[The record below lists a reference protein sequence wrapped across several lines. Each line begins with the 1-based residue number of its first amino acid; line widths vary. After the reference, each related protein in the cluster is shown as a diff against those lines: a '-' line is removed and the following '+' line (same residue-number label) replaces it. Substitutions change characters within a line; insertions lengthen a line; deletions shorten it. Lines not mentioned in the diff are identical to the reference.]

1 MNWQGLRVGLV
12 GPLPPPAGG
21 MANQTRQLAELLEG
35 EGAAV
40 TLVQTNAPYRPA
52 WIEGLAGVRALFRL
66 VPYLLRLWRCAGEV
80 QLFHV
85 MANSGWSWHLFA
97 APAIW
102 VARLRGVPAIV
113 NYRGGEAAA
122 FLDRS
127 AVAVRW
133 TLGASSLLAVP
144 SGFLRDVFARH
155 GIDSEVLANV
165 VDLSRFRSVARTR
178 HDAPHLVVT
187 RNLEAI
193 YDIATAL
200 RAFARVRETYPRARL
215 SVAGEGPEQE
225 SLAAL
230 ADSLGIAASV
240 CFTGRLDHEQVAAL
254 YREADVMVNPSR
266 ADNMPNSVLEAL
278 ASGLPVVSTR
288 VGGVP
293 HIVRD
298 GASALLVD
306 VGDWQ
311 AMTDAIL
318 RILRDEQFA
327 ASLASTGLSEV
338 QQYTWSR
345 VRVRLGELYERAM
358 SAGEA
363 RATAAGRLLR

>member
-1 MNWQGLRVGLV
+1 VNWQGLRVGLV

-52 WIEGLAGVRALFRL
+52 WIEGVVGVRALFRL

-80 QLFHV
+80 HLFHV

-102 VARLRGVPAIV
+102 VARLRGVPAVV

-127 AVAVRW
+127 VAAVRW
-133 TLGASSLLAVP
+133 TLGPSSLLAVP
-144 SGFLRDVFARH
+144 SAFLRDVFACH
-155 GIDSEVLANV
+155 GIVTEVLANV
-165 VDLSRFRSVARTR
+165 VNLSRFRFVARAR

-193 YDIATAL
+193 YDIPTAL
-200 RAFARVRETYPRARL
+200 RAFARVRDTYPRGRL
-215 SVAGEGPEQE
+215 SVAGEGPERE

-230 ADSLGIAASV
+230 SDSLGIAASV
-240 CFTGRLDHEQVAAL
+240 RFTGRLDHDQVAAL

-298 GASALLVD
+298 EASALLVD
-306 VGDWQ
+306 VGDWR
-311 AMTDAIL
+311 AMADAIL
-318 RILRDEQFA
+318 RILGDEQL
-327 ASLASTGLSEV
+327 ASGLASTGLSEV
-338 QQYTWSR
+338 QQYTWPR
-345 VRVRLGELYERAM
+345 VRVRLGELYDRAM